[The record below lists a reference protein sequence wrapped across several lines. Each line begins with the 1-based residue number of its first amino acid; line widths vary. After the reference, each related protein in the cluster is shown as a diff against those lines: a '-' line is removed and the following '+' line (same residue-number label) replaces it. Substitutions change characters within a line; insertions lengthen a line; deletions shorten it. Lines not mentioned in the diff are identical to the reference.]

1 VDPISAIGVAQAAYA
16 AICAGFKHGRE
27 LESMAKD
34 VGRWMGAINDVKS
47 AHEDAKRKKF
57 GSVEEEALQT
67 YAALKKAEKME
78 AELKNFLIANY
89 GFNAW
94 NDVLRIQGELRK
106 ARLAERRRRERQ
118 IEDAMTYVSI
128 VILTG
133 LIGGLLFFIGYLIF
147 GT

>member
-1 VDPISAIGVAQAAYA
+1 
-16 AICAGFKHGRE
+16 
-27 LESMAKD
+27 M
-34 VGRWMGAINDVKS
+34 
-47 AHEDAKRKKF
+47 
-57 GSVEEEALQT
+57 QT

-106 ARLAERRRRERQ
+106 ARLAEKRRREKQ
-118 IEDAMTYVSI
+118 LEDAMTYISI